1 MHSEFIMGW
10 PAAWL
15 WLLWLCLYGRTT
27 CHLLWS
33 LKSSQEHVPKSS
45 PIDFIP
51 TPLIVSCSDVF
62 SHLIAHL
69 ANLSFAEGCFPSCF
83 KSALV
88 TPLLKKPDLD
98 TSNLS
103 NFRPI
108 SNLNNISKILER
120 LFLMRIKKH
129 ITSCPNFSPYQS
141 AYREGY
147 STETALVSTLDNIFS
162 SIDNG
167 KACLSV
173 CLDLSAAFD
182 TVDHK
187 LLLSRLTK
195 SFGVSGTALNWL
207 SSYLSDRNQQVGIGT
222 ARSDPTFCTD
232 GVPQG
237 SVLGPLLFT
246 IFISPISRIANHFGV
261 KLQQYADDTQLHIA
275 LSHTDQSGKLKLE
288 ECLSSIY
295 AWFCFNGLAINPDKS
310 EAILFGSRQR
320 LRSFPS
326 LSSIDLAGSAV
337 PLSASVKTLGVT
349 LDSKLTF
356 RPHITNLCKS
366 CFYHIRAI
374 RHIRSAL
381 TKNMS
386 QTLACSLVS
395 SRLDYA
401 NSVFVGL
408 SDLELTRLQR
418 IQNSLARVV
427 LRVPLRT
434 SSSVL
439 LHQLHWLPVAFR
451 IKFKLA
457 CLTYKAL
464 STSTPPY
471 LQSLLTPYTPPR
483 CLRSSSTGLLAEP
496 RCRTVMGSRA
506 FHASAPKEW
515 NRLPLSLRISN
526 SLPSF
531 KKRLKTH
538 YFSLAFKDLD
548 I

>member
-1 MHSEFIMGW
+1 M
-10 PAAWL
+10 
-15 WLLWLCLYGRTT
+15 
-27 CHLLWS
+27 
-33 LKSSQEHVPKSS
+33 
-45 PIDFIP
+45 
-51 TPLIVSCSDVF
+51 
-62 SHLIAHL
+62 
-69 ANLSFAEGCFPSCF
+69 
-83 KSALV
+83 
-88 TPLLKKPDLD
+88 
-98 TSNLS
+98 
-103 NFRPI
+103 
-108 SNLNNISKILER
+108 
-120 LFLMRIKKH
+120 
-129 ITSCPNFSPYQS
+129 
-141 AYREGY
+141 
-147 STETALVSTLDNIFS
+147 
-162 SIDNG
+162 
-167 KACLSV
+167 
-173 CLDLSAAFD
+173 
-182 TVDHK
+182 
-187 LLLSRLTK
+187 
-195 SFGVSGTALNWL
+195 
-207 SSYLSDRNQQVGIGT
+207 
-222 ARSDPTFCTD
+222 
-232 GVPQG
+232 
-237 SVLGPLLFT
+237 
-246 IFISPISRIANHFGV
+246 
-261 KLQQYADDTQLHIA
+261 
-275 LSHTDQSGKLKLE
+275 
-288 ECLSSIY
+288 
-295 AWFCFNGLAINPDKS
+295 
-310 EAILFGSRQR
+310 
-320 LRSFPS
+320 
-326 LSSIDLAGSAV
+326 

-515 NRLPLSLRISN
+515 NRLPLSLRSSN

-538 YFSLAFKDLD
+538 YFSLAFKDNDLD